1 MKLLSTLL
9 LSLALLLAGC
19 SEQRKFISTDLS
31 MVDWGKDFQ
40 LTDHNGKVRRLADF
54 QGKAV
59 VLFFGYTQCPDV
71 CPTTLSTMREAM
83 ALLGDDAKRVQ
94 VLFATVDPARDT
106 PQLLAQ
112 YVPSFHPDFL
122 GLYGDEKTIA
132 ATAKDFKV
140 FYLKQPG
147 KTPDSYSVDHST
159 GSYAFDPHRPP
170 APAAAP
176 WRNPGQRRRRP
187 QAVARRKVI
196 QTESNHEK
204 AAADPCLPDPASDR
218 CRGRRRRQIGHQPRY
233 RHAARGRRQACAGA
247 AHLAPGAL
255 LRSRRNRA
263 WRKDGLIYLRDSSK
277 MTRWPSARSRKN

>member
-1 MKLLSTLL
+1 MKLLSVLF
-9 LSLALLLAGC
+9 LSLVLLVTGC
-19 SEQRKFISTDLS
+19 TESRKFISTDLS

-40 LTDHNGKVRRLADF
+40 LTDHTGKPRRLADF

-83 ALLGDDAKRVQ
+83 ALLGNDAKRVQ

-122 GLYGDEKTIA
+122 GLYGDEKAIA
-132 ATAKDFKV
+132 ATARDFKV

-159 GSYAFDPHRPP
+159 GSYAFDPSGRLRLLLRHGETPT
-170 APAAAP
+170 
-176 WRNPGQRRRRP
+176 N
-187 QAVARRKVI
+187 V
-196 QTESNHEK
+196 
-204 AAADPCLPDPASDR
+204 AADLKLLL
-218 CRGRRRRQIGHQPRY
+218 
-233 RHAARGRRQACAGA
+233 AG
-247 AHLAPGAL
+247 
-255 LRSRRNRA
+255 N
-263 WRKDGLIYLRDSSK
+263 
-277 MTRWPSARSRKN
+277 

>member
-40 LTDHNGKVRRLADF
+40 LTDHHGKVRRLADF

-159 GSYAFDPHRPP
+159 GSYAFDPTGRLRLLLRHGETPT
-170 APAAAP
+170 
-176 WRNPGQRRRRP
+176 N
-187 QAVARRKVI
+187 V
-196 QTESNHEK
+196 
-204 AAADPCLPDPASDR
+204 AADLKLLL
-218 CRGRRRRQIGHQPRY
+218 
-233 RHAARGRRQACAGA
+233 AG
-247 AHLAPGAL
+247 
-255 LRSRRNRA
+255 
-263 WRKDGLIYLRDSSK
+263 K
-277 MTRWPSARSRKN
+277 